1 MGTAQTIWI
10 EVYKQMHGHKT
21 KRADLADKEKK
32 IYQTVV
38 DCCSFSGYKRVWKK
52 KTNIKTSSWV
62 SLFFYNSGDC

>member
-1 MGTAQTIWI
+1 MQKITRLGRNNHRMGIAQTIWI

-38 DCCSFSGYKRVWKK
+38 DCCSFSGYKRV
-52 KTNIKTSSWV
+52 
-62 SLFFYNSGDC
+62 